1 MKSVIVAG
9 GKMPSKELFLS
20 EIKNAD
26 CLIAAD
32 RGAEVFYEYGV
43 MPHILIGDFDSADKI
58 VIDYF
63 RDVEMVKFLPEKDY
77 TDSELAFNRAIEKGS
92 EEIVL
97 LGCTGSRLD
106 HVLGNLGLLRKA
118 LELNKRAKIKD
129 DNNTIFLVEGKTTL
143 CGNYGQTIS
152 FQCYGDV
159 VKKLSIEGA
168 KYPLKEYD
176 LKIGDSRTV
185 SNEFINTPIEV
196 DFLSG
201 KLLVIYSR
209 D

>member
-9 GKMPSKELFLS
+9 GKIPSRELFLS
-20 EIKNAD
+20 EIEDAD
-26 CLIAAD
+26 YLIAAD
-32 RGAEVFYEYGV
+32 KGAEVFYEYEV
-43 MPHILIGDFDSADKI
+43 MPHILIGDFDSANRL

-63 RDVEMVKFLPEKDY
+63 RNVEMVKFLPEKDY
-77 TDSELAFNRAIEKGS
+77 TDSELAFNKALEKGS

-118 LELNKRAKIKD
+118 LELNKKAKIKD
-129 DNNTIFLVEGKTTL
+129 DNNTILLIEGKTTL
-143 CGNYGQTIS
+143 YGNCGQTIS

-159 VKKLSIEGA
+159 VKKLSIEGG
-168 KYPLKEYD
+168 KYSLKEYD
-176 LKIGDSRTV
+176 LQIGDSRTV
-185 SNEFINTPIEV
+185 SNEFTNTPIKV

>member
-9 GKMPSKELFLS
+9 GKIPSRELFLS
-20 EIKNAD
+20 EIEDAD
-26 CLIAAD
+26 YLIAAD
-32 RGAEVFYEYGV
+32 KGAEVFYEYEV
-43 MPHILIGDFDSADKI
+43 MPHILIGDFDSANRL

-63 RDVEMVKFLPEKDY
+63 RNVEMVKFLPEKDY
-77 TDSELAFNRAIEKGS
+77 TDSELAFNKALEKGS

-118 LELNKRAKIKD
+118 LELNKKAKIKD
-129 DNNTIFLVEGKTTL
+129 DNNTIFLIEGKTTL
-143 CGNYGQTIS
+143 YGNCGQTIS

-159 VKKLSIEGA
+159 VKKLSIEGG
-168 KYPLKEYD
+168 KYSLKEYD
-176 LKIGDSRTV
+176 LHIGDSRTV
-185 SNEFINTPIEV
+185 SNEFTNTPIEV

-201 KLLVIYSR
+201 KLLVVYSR